1 MKPVIPFIFAFAGLV
16 SFATVPAA
24 QEAPKKTAPPVV
36 VMETNMGTM
45 EITLNPDKAPLTV
58 RNFLSYVNEGF
69 YDKTIFHRV
78 IYGFMIQG
86 GGFTRGMSEKKAKP
100 PIKNEAA
107 NGLSNKRGTIAMG
120 LLPDEINSATA
131 QFFINHKDNVFLDH
145 KDNTQKGFGY
155 AVFGEVTKG
164 VEVVDKIAAVKTGA
178 EDVPV
183 KPVVILS
190 VKIKK

>member
-1 MKPVIPFIFAFAGLV
+1 MKRIIPFTLALAALALSAAV
-16 SFATVPAA
+16 LAA

-45 EITLNPDKAPLTV
+45 EITLNPDKAPITV

-78 IYGFMIQG
+78 IIGFMIQG
-86 GGFTRGMSEKKAKP
+86 GGFTRNMSEKKTKP
-100 PIKNEAA
+100 TIKNEAA
-107 NGLSNKRGTIAMG
+107 NGLKNTRGTIAMART
-120 LLPDEINSATA
+120 DDINSATA
-131 QFFINHKDNVFLDH
+131 QFFINHKDNPFLDH
-145 KDNTQKGFGY
+145 KDNTPNGFGY

-164 VEVVDKIAAVKTGA
+164 IEVVDKIAAVKTGA

-183 KPVVILS
+183 KPVIILS
-190 VKIKK
+190 VKLKK